1 MKPNLPAF
9 GIGAPQ
15 QPQFDVTEAIP
26 KKCQSCDCE
35 FFNAVYRMGTIPSMA
50 IRNRTGQD
58 VPIKFEAYLCW
69 ECGAEYGKEGK

>member
-1 MKPNLPAF
+1 MLS
-9 GIGAPQ
+9 PQ
-15 QPQFDVTEAIP
+15 TPQFDITEAIP
-26 KKCQSCDCE
+26 KKCPQCGCE
-35 FFNAVYRMGTIPSMA
+35 LFEALYRMGTIPSMA